1 MESKNCITCGKLL
14 KGRSDKKFCDDQCRN
29 SHNNQLKS
37 GVNNYKRKVNG
48 TLSKNRRILEDLFV
62 RNGKI
67 KRVKRDLLVGLGF
80 QFNYLTHTYNNR
92 KGSTYVY
99 CYDYGYLEMEK
110 DWLLIVKAN
119 GKSAN

>member
-1 MESKNCITCGKLL
+1 MESKNCITCGKVL

-48 TLSKNRRILEDLFV
+48 ALSKNRRILEDLFV
-62 RNGKI
+62 RNGKM

-110 DWLLIVKAN
+110 DWYLIVKSN
-119 GKSAN
+119 GK